1 MYDNVRFTVASA
13 LERERKKVNK
23 TDKIPGIKNDL
34 KKHDDG
40 SSFKEKYE
48 EAKREHNLE
57 NGEGVIISESLSNKI
72 EENKEL
78 ERLVEERLAHN
89 PLLNDILKDS
99 NSKTPKDEEEKI
111 EGCKL

>member
-23 TDKIPGIKNDL
+23 TDKISGIKNDL

-57 NGEGVIISESLSNKI
+57 NGEGVIISKSLSNKI

-89 PLLNDILKDS
+89 PLLNSILNES
-99 NSKTPKDEEEKI
+99 SITSLNEEEEIK
-111 EGCKL
+111 E

>member
-1 MYDNVRFTVASA
+1 MYDNVRFTVARA
-13 LERERKKVNK
+13 LELERKKVKKADK
-23 TDKIPGIKNDL
+23 TSSIRTDL
-34 KKHDDG
+34 RKYDDG

-48 EAKREHNLE
+48 EAKKENNLD
-57 NGEGVIISESLSNKI
+57 NGEGVIVSSSLSNKI

-99 NSKTPKDEEEKI
+99 NTKTPKDEEEIIGKY
-111 EGCKL
+111 K